1 MDFIRLPGP
10 SLIPLLIRRGSLF
23 LFMMDCFSLFLY
35 ALGIGQG
42 FMDST
47 QAALLRLISGFGL
60 ALLIAAGY
68 GIAAAFRFLF
78 RRGRRRFFWGACWY
92 VLLGG
97 FGAITAA
104 FALFILAA
112 GGGSGG

>member
-1 MDFIRLPGP
+1 
-10 SLIPLLIRRGSLF
+10 
-23 LFMMDCFSLFLY
+23 MMDCFSLFLY
-35 ALGIGQG
+35 AVGIRQG
-42 FMDST
+42 FMDGT
-47 QAALLRLISGFGL
+47 QAALLRLTSGFGA
-60 ALLIAAGY
+60 ALLIASGY

-78 RRGRRRFFWGACWY
+78 RRGRYRFLLGAGSY

-112 GGGSGG
+112 GGGNGG